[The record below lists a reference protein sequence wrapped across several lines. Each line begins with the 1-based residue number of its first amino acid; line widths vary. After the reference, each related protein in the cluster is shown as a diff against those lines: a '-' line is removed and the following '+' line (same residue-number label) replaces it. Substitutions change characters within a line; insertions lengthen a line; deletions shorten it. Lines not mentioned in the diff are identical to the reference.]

1 MESGEKVL
9 YTTGAN
15 RRPIWGVTGERIKAF
30 ADRND
35 AEVVEVSP
43 NKHKAWWVLFDAMAD
58 SLDSGRHSAWIDDD
72 IIVGNH
78 AESVW
83 KYGDRF
89 MVCEPAFPSRVHP
102 RWKRMFRKHGV
113 PNQRPYPTTGV
124 VSWKPNQN
132 IERLVGWFHDG
143 IDAGS
148 FDTSWGDQELLA
160 LAVWELDLPF
170 HYFPTEL
177 HGTRVLEV
185 GGFYQMFHPGGPAKK
200 VERLTRLNKRMEIV
214 EAGIALSRGL
224 AGNT

>member
-1 MESGEKVL
+1 MEV
-9 YTTGAN
+9 
-15 RRPIWGVTGERIKAF
+15 WGIG
-30 ADRND
+30 
-35 AEVVEVSP
+35 S
-43 NKHKAWWVLFDAMAD
+43 
-58 SLDSGRHSAWIDDD
+58 
-72 IIVGNH
+72 
-78 AESVW
+78 
-83 KYGDRF
+83 
-89 MVCEPAFPSRVHP
+89 CEL
-102 RWKRMFRKHGV
+102 GV
-113 PNQRPYPTTGV
+113 PLASPPSVDACSGNTASPIRGPYPTTGV